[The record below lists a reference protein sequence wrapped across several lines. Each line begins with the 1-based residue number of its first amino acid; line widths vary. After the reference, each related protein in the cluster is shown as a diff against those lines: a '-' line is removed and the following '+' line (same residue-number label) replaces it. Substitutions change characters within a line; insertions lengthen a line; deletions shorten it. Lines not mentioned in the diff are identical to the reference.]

1 MFLPP
6 TSSFRKFKVEARR
19 CRKCG
24 RIHGVPAKANIHL
37 IVGEDDY
44 LAEATARKVVEAAV
58 PAELRGS
65 AIETIDGN
73 AQNEEAQ
80 LASLAACRASVQTPP
95 FLDPVKLT
103 WWRGVTF
110 LPGGGHNGKTTEAVG
125 NALKKFAE
133 EFAANPLPDN
143 QVLVITATKLLKTS
157 IFAKTFKAFAQV
169 VEFASGGGKSRD
181 RQESALA
188 RLPDLA
194 AEEKL
199 SFAPGADA
207 AFIAKVGTDTRV
219 IVSELAKMR
228 TYLGKERDTVTK
240 DDIAAVASVGGE
252 EPELWEITDAIA
264 QRNPAKF
271 VATLANFEGKNGF
284 DILLATVAEKFFRE
298 LIVYRDAIDNG
309 WLTPYGTWARDIPP
323 QVTEDLNAAGIG
335 PAVAKSPWFTK
346 RGASNARQFT
356 MRELRVARYQ
366 MLQVRERLVSGSSAD
381 DSAVASELLR
391 IIARPPA
398 RPARK

>member
-1 MFLPP
+1 M
-6 TSSFRKFKVEARR
+6 
-19 CRKCG
+19 
-24 RIHGVPAKANIHL
+24 PAKANIHL

-44 LAEATARKVVEAAV
+44 LAEATARKVVEAVV
-58 PAELRGS
+58 PAELRAS
-65 AIETIDGN
+65 AIETINGD
-73 AQNEEAQ
+73 ASNEESQ

-133 EFAANPLPDN
+133 ELAAHPLPGN

-169 VEFASGGGKSRD
+169 VEFGGGGKSRD
-181 RQESALA
+181 RQEAALA

-207 AFIAKVGTDTRV
+207 AFIAKVGADTRV

-228 TYLGKERDTVTK
+228 TYLGRERGTVTK

-252 EPELWEITDAIA
+252 EPELWEITDAIS
-264 QRNPAKF
+264 QRDPAKF
-271 VATLANFEGKNGF
+271 VSTLSNFEGKNGF
-284 DILLATVAEKFFRE
+284 GMLLATVAEKFFRE
-298 LIVYRDAIDNG
+298 LIVYRDALDNG
-309 WLTPYGTWARDIPP
+309 WLTPYGTWARDLPP
-323 QVTEDLNAAGIG
+323 QAADDLDAAGIG
-335 PAVAKSPWFTK
+335 PGVAKGPWFTK
-346 RGASNARQFT
+346 RGAANARQFT
-356 MRELRVARYQ
+356 MRELRVARYL
-366 MLQVRERLVSGSSAD
+366 MLQARERLVSSSSD
-381 DSAVASELLR
+381 DSIVASELLR

>member
-1 MFLPP
+1 M
-6 TSSFRKFKVEARR
+6 
-19 CRKCG
+19 
-24 RIHGVPAKANIHL
+24 
-37 IVGEDDY
+37 GEDDF

-58 PAELRGS
+58 PADLRGS
-65 AIETIDGN
+65 AVETVDGD
-73 AQNEEAQ
+73 AANEEAQ
-80 LASLAACRASVQTPP
+80 LASLAACRASIQTPP

-103 WWRGVTF
+103 LWRGVTF

-133 EFAANPLPDN
+133 ELAANPLPDN

-157 IFAKTFKAFAQV
+157 IFAKAFKAFAQV
-169 VEFASGGGKSRD
+169 VEFGGGGKSRD
-181 RQESALA
+181 RQESALG

-240 DDIAAVASVGGE
+240 EDIAAVASVGGE

-271 VATLANFEGKNGF
+271 VATLANFDGKNGF
-284 DILLATVAEKFFRE
+284 EMLLATVAEKFFRE
-298 LIVYRDAIDNG
+298 LIVYRDALDNG
-309 WLTPYGTWARDIPP
+309 WLTPYGTWARDLPP
-323 QVTEDLNAAGIG
+323 QAAEDLNAAGIG

-346 RGASNARQFT
+346 RGAANARQFT

-366 MLQVRERLVSGSSAD
+366 MLQVRERLVSSSSSD
-381 DSAVASELLR
+381 DSIVASELLR

-398 RPARK
+398 RQARK

>member
-1 MFLPP
+1 M
-6 TSSFRKFKVEARR
+6 
-19 CRKCG
+19 
-24 RIHGVPAKANIHL
+24 
-37 IVGEDDY
+37 GEDDF

-58 PAELRGS
+58 PAELRAS
-65 AIETIDGN
+65 AIETVDGD
-73 AQNEEAQ
+73 ASNEEAQ
-80 LASLAACRASVQTPP
+80 LASLAACRASIQTPP

-133 EFAANPLPDN
+133 ELAAHPLPEN

-169 VEFASGGGKSRD
+169 VEFGGGGKNRD

-228 TYLGKERDTVTK
+228 TYLGAERDIVTK

-252 EPELWEITDAIA
+252 EPELWEITDAIS

-271 VATLANFEGKNGF
+271 VATLSNFEGKNGF
-284 DILLATVAEKFFRE
+284 GMLLATVAEKFFRE
-298 LIVYRDAIDNG
+298 LIVYRDALDNG
-309 WLTPYGTWARDIPP
+309 WLTPYGTWARDLPP
-323 QVTEDLNAAGIG
+323 QAADDLNAAGIG

-356 MRELRVARYQ
+356 MRELRLARYQ
-366 MLQVRERLVSGSSAD
+366 MLQVRERLVSSSSSD
-381 DSAVASELLR
+381 DSIVASELLR

>member
-1 MFLPP
+1 MSAP
-6 TSSFRKFKVEARR
+6 
-19 CRKCG
+19 
-24 RIHGVPAKANIHL
+24 ANIHL

-44 LAEATARKVVEAAV
+44 LAEATARKIVEAAV
-58 PAELRGS
+58 PADLRGS
-65 AIETIDGN
+65 AIETVDGN

-80 LASLAACRASVQTPP
+80 LASLAACRASVETPP

-110 LPGGGHNGKTTEAVG
+110 LPGGGRNGKTTEAVG
-125 NALKKFAE
+125 NALRAFAE
-133 EFAANPLPDN
+133 DLAAHPLPDN

-157 IFAKTFKAFAQV
+157 IFAKTFKGFAQV
-169 VEFASGGGKSRD
+169 VEFAGGGKNRD

-228 TYLGKERDTVTK
+228 TYLGTERNTVTK
-240 DDIAAVASVGGE
+240 EDVAAVSSVGGE
-252 EPELWEITDAIA
+252 EPELWEITDALA
-264 QRNPAKF
+264 QRNTAKF
-271 VATLANFEGKNGF
+271 IATLANFEGKNGF
-284 DILLATVAEKFFRE
+284 GMLLATVAEKFFRE
-298 LIVYRDAIDNG
+298 LIVYRDALDNG
-309 WLTPYGTWARDIPP
+309 WLTPYGAWARDLPP
-323 QVTEDLNAAGIG
+323 QVAEDLDAAGIG
-335 PAVAKSPWFTK
+335 PGVAKSPWFTK
-346 RGASNARQFT
+346 RGAANARQFT
-356 MRELRVARYQ
+356 LRELRLARYR
-366 MLQVRERLVSGSSAD
+366 MLQARERLVSSSSD
-381 DSAVASELLR
+381 DDIVASELLR

>member
-1 MFLPP
+1 
-6 TSSFRKFKVEARR
+6 
-19 CRKCG
+19 
-24 RIHGVPAKANIHL
+24 
-37 IVGEDDY
+37 VGEDDF
-44 LAEATARKVVEAAV
+44 LAEATARKVIEAAV
-58 PAELRGS
+58 PAELRAS
-65 AIETIDGN
+65 AIETVDGN

-80 LASLAACRASVQTPP
+80 LASLAACRASIQTPP

-125 NALKKFAE
+125 NAIKKFAE
-133 EFAANPLPDN
+133 ELAAHPLPEN
-143 QVLVITATKLLKTS
+143 QILVITA
-157 IFAKTFKAFAQV
+157 AKTFKAFAQV
-169 VEFASGGGKSRD
+169 VEFGGGGKSRD

-194 AEEKL
+194 AEENL

-228 TYLGKERDTVTK
+228 TYLGHERDTVTK

-271 VATLANFEGKNGF
+271 VATLSNFEGKNGF
-284 DILLATVAEKFFRE
+284 GLLLATVAEKFFRE
-298 LIVYRDAIDNG
+298 LIVYRDALDNG
-309 WLTPYGTWARDIPP
+309 WLTQYGTWARDIPP
-323 QVTEDLNAAGIG
+323 QAAEDLNAAGIG

-356 MRELRVARYQ
+356 MRELRLARYQ
-366 MLQVRERLVSGSSAD
+366 MLQVRERLVSSSSSD
-381 DSAVASELLR
+381 DSAVASDLLR
-391 IIARPPA
+391 IIVRPPA

>member
-1 MFLPP
+1 M
-6 TSSFRKFKVEARR
+6 
-19 CRKCG
+19 
-24 RIHGVPAKANIHL
+24 
-37 IVGEDDY
+37 GEDDF

-58 PAELRGS
+58 PAELRAS
-65 AIETIDGN
+65 AVETIAGD
-73 AQNEEAQ
+73 APNEESQ
-80 LASLAACRASVQTPP
+80 LASLAACRASIQTPP

-110 LPGGGHNGKTTEAVG
+110 LPGGGRNGKTTEAVG

-133 EFAANPLPDN
+133 ELAAHPLPEN
-143 QVLVITATKLLKTS
+143 QTLVITATKLLKTS

-169 VEFASGGGKSRD
+169 VEFGGGDKSRD

-228 TYLGKERDTVTK
+228 TYLGKERDSVTK

-252 EPELWEITDAIA
+252 EPELWEITDAIS
-264 QRNPAKF
+264 QRNPAKL
-271 VATLANFEGKNGF
+271 VATLSNFEGKNGF
-284 DILLATVAEKFFRE
+284 GMLLATVAEKFFRE
-298 LIVYRDAIDNG
+298 LIVYRDALDNG
-309 WLTPYGTWARDIPP
+309 WLTPYGSWARDLPP
-323 QVTEDLNAAGIG
+323 QAADDLNAAGIG
-335 PAVAKSPWFTK
+335 PAVSKNSWFTK
-346 RGASNARQFT
+346 RGAANARQFT
-356 MRELRVARYQ
+356 MRELRLARYQ
-366 MLQVRERLVSGSSAD
+366 MLQVRERLVSSSSSD
-381 DSAVASELLR
+381 DSIVASELLR

>member
-1 MFLPP
+1 M
-6 TSSFRKFKVEARR
+6 
-19 CRKCG
+19 
-24 RIHGVPAKANIHL
+24 
-37 IVGEDDY
+37 GEDDF
-44 LAEATARKVVEAAV
+44 LAEATARKIVEATV

-65 AIETIDGN
+65 AIETVDGN

-125 NALKKFAE
+125 NALKKFADE
-133 EFAANPLPDN
+133 LAANPLPEN

-157 IFAKTFKAFAQV
+157 IFAKTFKSFAQV
-169 VEFASGGGKSRD
+169 VEFGGGGKSRD

-219 IVSELAKMR
+219 IVSELAKIR

-271 VATLANFEGKNGF
+271 ISTLANFEGKNGF

-298 LIVYRDAIDNG
+298 LIVYRDALDNG
-309 WLTPYGTWARDIPP
+309 WLTPYGTWARDLPP
-323 QVTEDLNAAGIG
+323 QVAEDLNAAGIG
-335 PAVAKSPWFTK
+335 PAVAKGSWFTK
-346 RGASNARQFT
+346 RGAANARQFT

-366 MLQVRERLVSGSSAD
+366 MLQVRERLVSSSSSD
-381 DSAVASELLR
+381 DSIVASELLR
-391 IIARPPA
+391 IIARPPS

>member
-1 MFLPP
+1 MSAP
-6 TSSFRKFKVEARR
+6 T
-19 CRKCG
+19 
-24 RIHGVPAKANIHL
+24 NIHL

-44 LAEATARKVVEAAV
+44 LAEATARKIVEAAV
-58 PAELRGS
+58 PVDLRGS
-65 AIETIDGN
+65 AVETVSGD

-110 LPGGGHNGKTTEAVG
+110 LPGGGRNGKTTEAVG
-125 NALKKFAE
+125 NALRKFAE
-133 EFAANPLPDN
+133 DLAAHPLPDN

-157 IFAKTFKAFAQV
+157 IVAKVFKTFAQV
-169 VEFASGGGKSRD
+169 VEFGGGGKSRD
-181 RQESALA
+181 RQESALV

-194 AEEKL
+194 AEENL

-228 TYLGKERDTVTK
+228 TYLGKGRDTVTK

-271 VATLANFEGKNGF
+271 VSTLSNFEGKNGF
-284 DILLATVAEKFFRE
+284 GMLLATVAEKFFRE
-298 LIVYRDAIDNG
+298 LIVYRDALDNG
-309 WLTPYGTWARDIPP
+309 WLTPYGTWARELPP
-323 QVTEDLNAAGIG
+323 QVAEDLNAAGVG
-335 PAVAKSPWFTK
+335 PSAGKAPWLVK
-346 RGASNARQFT
+346 RGAANARQFT
-356 MRELRVARYQ
+356 LRELRLARYR
-366 MLQVRERLVSGSSAD
+366 MLQARERLVSSSSD
-381 DSAVASELLR
+381 DSIVASELLR

-398 RPARK
+398 HPARR

>member
-1 MFLPP
+1 M
-6 TSSFRKFKVEARR
+6 
-19 CRKCG
+19 
-24 RIHGVPAKANIHL
+24 
-37 IVGEDDY
+37 GEDDF
-44 LAEATARKVVEAAV
+44 LAEATARKIVEATV

-65 AIETIDGN
+65 AIETVDGN

-125 NALKKFAE
+125 NALKKFADE
-133 EFAANPLPDN
+133 LAANPLPEN

-157 IFAKTFKAFAQV
+157 IFERIRRRKAHIL
-169 VEFASGGGKSRD
+169 SS
-181 RQESALA
+181 
-188 RLPDLA
+188 

-219 IVSELAKMR
+219 IVSELAKIR

-252 EPELWEITDAIA
+252 EPELWEITDAIS

-271 VATLANFEGKNGF
+271 VATLSNFEGKNGF
-284 DILLATVAEKFFRE
+284 GMLLATVAEKFFRE
-298 LIVYRDAIDNG
+298 LIVYRDALDNG
-309 WLTPYGTWARDIPP
+309 WLTPYGTWARDLPP
-323 QVTEDLNAAGIG
+323 QVAEDLNAAGIG
-335 PAVAKSPWFTK
+335 PAVAKGSWFTK
-346 RGASNARQFT
+346 RGAANARQFT

-398 RPARK
+398 RPVRK